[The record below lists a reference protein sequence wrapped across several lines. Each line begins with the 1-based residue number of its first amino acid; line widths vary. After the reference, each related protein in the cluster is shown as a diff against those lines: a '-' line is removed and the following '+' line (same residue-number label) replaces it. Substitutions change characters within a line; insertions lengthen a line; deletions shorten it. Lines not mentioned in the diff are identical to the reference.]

1 MSITNDLLYKT
12 LHYEKASLNTTKV
25 KLFGISDSNNFR
37 VGCHLKGSA
46 TSGSFSLYF
55 VIDDKKTYSIGYGN
69 RNKNTTV
76 SLYIENNDIYIESNE
91 IISSISTKLEV
102 FYGSLNGSMI
112 SEYTG
117 NSGDKIFDYDFSS
130 TEQIGS
136 MTVVGTY
143 KVNDSAST
151 NILSVKDKTTARTLD
166 INTNATTNSINVS
179 DITETNSLS
188 VSNNISL
195 TGSTSTLT
203 VNTNATTNSINIS
216 GSTTAKNI
224 SVANNMTANN
234 VIATNI
240 QANNVSIESEGSFKT
255 LTVNTNA
262 TTNSINIS
270 GSTTANN
277 VNISENIT
285 SGSLNVSNLL
295 ETNSLTVSN
304 NTSLTGSTSTL
315 TVNTNA
321 TTNSINVSDITETKT
336 LNVSNNISLTGS
348 TSTLTVNTNATTN
361 SINISGSTTANNV
374 NAINISTNSLN
385 VNNNLDTETFEATN
399 VISNGETTVANITT
413 DSLNSKNINSNL
425 INVTGKTTL
434 SDIRDDGENYG
445 SLVFGNN
452 EKSVKGILTEAY
464 SILSPTEEELNSQES
479 SSNIVP
485 LNENILKRTIRLFN
499 CDEKLLVRTESNNTI
514 INPIIFATY
523 SKTIN
528 ENASSIRE
536 IDNLNGDKTHSIKT
550 IFGQNNVNISNLTSD
565 TKLKPALDIL
575 LSYGIVVFV
584 YVSEY
589 NVSSDGKT
597 ITPKKVNILYR
608 RYDDETQGSDY
619 YEHVD
624 VYSSEKGWEYQTILL
639 SENLIK
645 TNNSEAEKNMFV
657 SYYGPAEKSEGSEA
671 RSIALLSV
679 AVTDSNETK
688 NYSLITGEI
697 LTELLNSEGKIMS
710 SGMASNLNKTGPE
723 NTLIYQANEKST
735 QLVPNIDTGKVF
747 NSTSPVNGTKYI
759 VTKTFNGVGNEIPEY
774 GLELYGASSVNVNNS
789 RDVNH
794 DYEERVPTVGYT
806 NKLVRSYKSIRYNGT
821 ISYKKNDSNVY
832 SLDYTTATTL
842 PKAVGDMYI
851 FTNKSGDNIETISIN
866 LSDGSYIFND
876 NKLSGSGFISIGD
889 IVIIDSINSPENP
902 KYRIINLN
910 RNKTTDNKVT
920 YIANN
925 YTTEDKDKNIVI
937 SDDGYSIH
945 KVSTVTINPS
955 TGRIKSK
962 TIDTGTTYTGS
973 IGSTSSTPVKFISN
987 VSLDS
992 TLSLN
997 AVNIYGKNIESVDG
1011 KPLLING
1018 LNVAK
1023 INTASDISNI
1033 NSITA
1038 STLSVET
1045 MNATA
1050 KINTANISTTTIT
1063 ASNAEVSSDI
1073 KEGGSYLKDKY
1084 LGINATS
1091 DGAKTILTSKTS
1103 KDKVYLI
1110 SVEKDDENIKKTP
1123 LTDSNLYYDAIN
1135 NTLTTSTFNG
1145 NLSGNATSATKVSVN
1160 KPENGTLYLLGS
1172 NVNSVDNPITPN
1184 FNSELKYDISSK
1196 TLTASNFS
1204 GNASSATV
1212 ATSLSTATK
1221 GSATLPVYFS
1231 EGKPVATS
1239 ETLGVCITGN
1249 ASTATKLSASKNI
1262 TLKSSSNTS
1271 ASNTETTTTTDFN
1284 SSDIDLILPTS
1295 VAFNRV
1301 NSEIVNVNGTL
1312 TAKDLV
1318 VQGTFVTKST
1328 EESTVSIDDSIIE
1341 IGAARS
1347 SSGNVIETGN
1357 KNIGIYSH
1365 IFNTDSGSKIKIA
1378 NVPESHV
1385 SYLNSKGI
1393 KVNNA
1398 SVTTSHYYGVA
1409 SSTDIHLRIYSSDG
1423 AYNTPLYGDSDT
1435 LSSSSSAG
1443 SKIYPARGYFID
1455 KNGISRV
1462 GIALVY
1468 STGFDNNV
1476 EHTNLVNIDAI
1487 FDDLNQPI
1495 LTKDEDLKNGIL
1507 VYNTTTKRSENL
1519 GDINSYGLKI
1529 SGTTVTMDIA
1539 STDGYGTVQVTP
1551 GNGLTISAGTISI
1564 TPDEINAGSAKK
1576 LSSVTTQIGSDT
1588 KPVYFT
1594 IGGIPAESK
1603 GSVGSE
1609 CKPVYLNGGEIT
1621 AIGTTIGSEES
1632 PIDLIGDATNAYKL
1646 NNKEESKLEVSKAG
1660 TLTTSRNFSI
1670 TGGATAASVS
1680 FNGSGDVA
1688 LNVTSIDPTKITKG
1702 TIGTTGNEVNLVG
1715 TLVGTASKADSI
1727 LQKSMF
1733 NETNRLARIYPAGPI
1748 TFGPKTTDYSSNY
1761 FDPGILILYTKR
1773 DNAST
1778 DIDGVPYGSTLKFYR
1793 SSSSYVIDNE
1803 IDSKEKCTEIRDG
1816 KIYTHDYNYIVGF
1829 CASTTINGG
1838 YINTI
1843 LVSASAVNATTG
1855 NIITVNASTVSATTV
1870 NSSVFNATSDKR
1882 LKTDILPWPTTISA
1896 SELINKIN
1904 IYEYKF
1910 KSDKN
1915 KEKHIGVIA
1924 QELQELDINGFNF
1937 VSENEDGYLS
1947 VKEGKLV
1954 YLLIKAVQEQN
1965 KKIEE
1970 LEEKLNKVLKE

>member
-12 LHYEKASLNTTKV
+12 LHYEKTSLNTTKV

-69 RNKNTTV
+69 RNNNTTV

-91 IISSISTKLEV
+91 MISSISTKLEV

-117 NSGDKIFDYDFSS
+117 NGGDKIFDYDFSS

-179 DITETNSLS
+179 DITETNSLT

-195 TGSTSTLT
+195 TGSTSVLT

-234 VIATNI
+234 VIANNI
-240 QANNVSIESEGSFKT
+240 QANNVNIESEGSFKT

-270 GSTTANN
+270 GSTTAKN

-285 SGSLNVSNLL
+285 SGSLNVANLL

-304 NTSLTGSTSTL
+304 NISLTGSTSTL

-321 TTNSINVSDITETKT
+321 TTNSINVSDITETKK

-361 SINISGSTTANNV
+361 SINISGSTTAKNV

-445 SLVFGNN
+445 SLIFGNN

-499 CDEKLLVRTESNNTI
+499 CDEKLLVRTESSNTI

-565 TKLKPALDIL
+565 TILEPALDIL
-575 LSYGIVVFV
+575 LSYGIAVFV

-608 RYDDETQGSDY
+608 RYDDNTQGSDY

-645 TNNSEAEKNMFV
+645 TDNSEAEKNMFV
-657 SYYGPAEKSEGSEA
+657 SYYGPAEKAEGSEA

-747 NSTSPVNGTKYI
+747 NSTSSGKGTKYI

-789 RDVNH
+789 RDTNH
-794 DYEERVPTVGYT
+794 DYEERIPTVGYT

-866 LSDGSYIFND
+866 LSDGSYIFN
-876 NKLSGSGFISIGD
+876 NNNLSGSGFISIGD

-925 YTTEDKDKNIVI
+925 YITENKDKNIVI

-945 KVSTVTINPS
+945 KVSTVTINPN

-962 TIDTGTTYTGS
+962 IIDTETTYTGS

-992 TLSLN
+992 ALSLN
-997 AVNIYGKNIESVDG
+997 AVNIYGKNIASADG
-1011 KPLLING
+1011 GPLLVNG
-1018 LNVAK
+1018 LNIAK
-1023 INTASDISNI
+1023 INTASDISASDISNI

-1038 STLSVET
+1038 STFNVET
-1045 MNATA
+1045 MTATT
-1050 KINTANISTTTIT
+1050 KINAENISTDSIT
-1063 ASNAEVSSDI
+1063 ASTAEVTSDI

-1084 LGINATS
+1084 LGIDATS

-1110 SVEKDDENIKKTP
+1110 SVEQEDENVKQTP
-1123 LTDSNLYYDAIN
+1123 LTDSNLYYDAN
-1135 NTLTTSTFNG
+1135 TNTLTTSTFSG
-1145 NLSGNATSATKVSVN
+1145 KLSGNATSATKVSVN

-1172 NVNSVDNPITPN
+1172 NVDSVDNPITPN

-1204 GNASSATV
+1204 GIASSATV
-1212 ATSLSTATK
+1212 ATSLSTATA
-1221 GSATLPVYFS
+1221 GSTNLPVYFS
-1231 EGKPVATS
+1231 GGKPVETS
-1239 ETLGVCITGN
+1239 TTLSVCINGN
-1249 ASTATKLSASKNI
+1249 ATTATKLSASKNI
-1262 TLKSSSNTS
+1262 KLKSSSNTS
-1271 ASNTETTTTTDFN
+1271 ASNTETTTSTDFN

-1301 NSEIVNVNGTL
+1301 TSEIVNVNGTL
-1312 TAKDLV
+1312 TANDLV
-1318 VQGTFVTKST
+1318 VQGTFVTKAT

-1347 SSGNVIETGN
+1347 DSGNVIETGN

-1378 NVPESHV
+1378 NVPESHL

-1409 SSTDIHLRIYSSDG
+1409 SPTDIHLRIYSSDG
-1423 AYNTPLYGDSDT
+1423 VYNTPLYGNSDT

-1476 EHTNLVNIDAI
+1476 EHTNLVNIDTI
-1487 FDDLNQPI
+1487 FDDLNQPV

-1519 GDINSYGLKI
+1519 GDVDSNGLKI
-1529 SGTTVTMDIA
+1529 SGTSVTMDKA
-1539 STDGYGTVQVTP
+1539 STSVYGTVKVTS
-1551 GNGLTISAGTISI
+1551 GNGLDISDGTISI
-1564 TPDEINAGSAKK
+1564 NSDDILAGSAKK
-1576 LSSVTTQIGSDT
+1576 LSVGAAGSSNI
-1588 KPVYFT
+1588 PVYFT
-1594 IGGIPAESK
+1594 AGGTPSPVGDNSNSVILGTTSKTININGRSETSGSAEQATKDASGNVITSTYASSFDCSDNTITLKAKDGTTLSEGVINNVEHSDSSDTADSLNTNGGVGSANVPVYFTAGGTPLPVGGNDASVTLGTTSK
-1603 GSVGSE
+1603 TININGKSDSATNVVLNTHNDTENEIYIVGATTITSTEPTSTAPVYANPRVYVSNVSDKSILTSDYVNSAIVVNSYGSLNSSSYYLPMISTTNVDNKYYSNIYTSPFYVTAPYVNFNGFSFTSVGS
-1609 CKPVYLNGGEIT
+1609 II
-1621 AIGTTIGSEES
+1621 ASQ
-1632 PIDLIGDATNAYKL
+1632 
-1646 NNKEESKLEVSKAG
+1646 
-1660 TLTTSRNFSI
+1660 SI
-1670 TGGATAASVS
+1670 
-1680 FNGSGDVA
+1680 
-1688 LNVTSIDPTKITKG
+1688 I
-1702 TIGTTGNEVNLVG
+1702 
-1715 TLVGTASKADSI
+1715 
-1727 LQKSMF
+1727 
-1733 NETNRLARIYPAGPI
+1733 
-1748 TFGPKTTDYSSNY
+1748 
-1761 FDPGILILYTKR
+1761 
-1773 DNAST
+1773 AST
-1778 DIDGVPYGSTLKFYR
+1778 
-1793 SSSSYVIDNE
+1793 
-1803 IDSKEKCTEIRDG
+1803 
-1816 KIYTHDYNYIVGF
+1816 
-1829 CASTTINGG
+1829 
-1838 YINTI
+1838 
-1843 LVSASAVNATTG
+1843 
-1855 NIITVNASTVSATTV
+1855 
-1870 NSSVFNATSDKR
+1870 FNATSDKR
-1882 LKTDILPWPTTISA
+1882 LKENICSWPDEIKA
-1896 SELINKIN
+1896 IDFINKIKL
-1904 IYEYKF
+1904 YEYTF
-1910 KSDKN
+1910 KSDDK

-1970 LEEKLNKVLKE
+1970 LEEKLNKLLKE